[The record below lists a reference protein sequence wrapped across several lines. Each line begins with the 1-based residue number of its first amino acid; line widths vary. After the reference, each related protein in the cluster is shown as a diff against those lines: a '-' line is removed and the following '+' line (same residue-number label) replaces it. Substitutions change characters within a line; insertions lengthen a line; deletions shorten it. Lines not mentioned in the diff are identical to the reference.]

1 MNIKPRQYK
10 YLSNR
15 ERKALGLLV
24 SRLKSTLGDNI
35 IMIKFFGSKL
45 RGDHSQDSDIDVFDV
60 SDVEWAVATRFQGS
74 EDLVVIEN
82 VRGSTLDPSADQEKV
97 LTSKVGFDATRPFSK
112 PKEKFERARI
122 PIDQGLEKLVR
133 RLKKL

>member
-45 RGDHSQDSDIDVFDV
+45 RGDHSQDSDIDVFLV
-60 SDVEWAVATRFQGS
+60 IKERNVEISDKIAEIHFNVDLEYNTNISLIILS
-74 EDLVVIEN
+74 EHEFNINKNFDTPFIEN
-82 VRGSTLDPSADQEKV
+82 V
-97 LTSKVGFDATRPFSK
+97 LTEGIS
-112 PKEKFERARI
+112 
-122 PIDQGLEKLVR
+122 L
-133 RLKKL
+133 